1 LRKVRALFIEQR
13 LAADKVAA
21 LRAVGMEFDGG
32 KAQAI
37 RKQLEA
43 QNPLGRPGSKGK
55 PEKLDIKRSC
65 SVRGRPEKACCR
77 HPRVCQEHMGQE
89 SENAKVGAKRSSRP
103 AHAAAA
109 VGSARGKVRTK
120 AIEV

>member
-1 LRKVRALFIEQR
+1 MKELRRSFVQDR
-13 LAADKVAA
+13 LSAAKVAA

-55 PEKLDIKRSC
+55 PQKLDIKRSC

-89 SENAKVGAKRSSRP
+89 SEKVKVGAKRSSRP
-103 AHAAAA
+103 ERAAAP